1 MRGIASITQLWFG
14 ARVYWKLWHTLHIWR
29 DCGSKIH
36 LSAEFDTLTFWTME
50 QQGFSFSTAAH
61 LESVL

>member
-1 MRGIASITQLWFG
+1 MRGIASITNYDLVLEFIENFG
-14 ARVYWKLWHTLHIWR
+14 THYTSEVIVGAKYTYQ
-29 DCGSKIH
+29 
-36 LSAEFDTLTFWTME
+36 AEFDTLTFWTME